1 MIIIKKKKKKWTT
14 NILYSYT
21 SSSLPVGIRKQKYAR
36 HINVDNNDRKKE
48 LCDG

>member
-1 MIIIKKKKKKWTT
+1 MIIIKKKKK
-14 NILYSYT
+14 NGFILYSYT
-21 SSSLPVGIRKQKYAR
+21 SSSLPVGIRTQKYAR